1 MVKPVYPAETPGMDK
16 KLRFGTQL
24 RAIRKQRGLTQEE
37 LAEMIDRSV
46 DAVSNMERGIS
57 LPSYETLGRLADRL
71 GIPAKELTENL
82 EDDRTTDPE
91 RIELETRLNDIAR
104 SLDKQNLRI
113 ALEQIAV
120 LARGHQ
126 R

>member
-1 MVKPVYPAETPGMDK
+1 MDK
-16 KLRFGTQL
+16 KIRFGTQL

-57 LPSYETLGRLADRL
+57 LPSYETLGRLADKL
-71 GIPAKELTENL
+71 GIPAKELTESL
-82 EDDRTTDPE
+82 GDDGTTDPE
-91 RIELETRLNDIAR
+91 RIELEARLNDIAR
-104 SLDKQNLRI
+104 SLDKQSLRI

-120 LARGHQ
+120 LAKGNQ

>member
-1 MVKPVYPAETPGMDK
+1 MDK
-16 KLRFGTQL
+16 KIRFGTQL

-71 GIPAKELTENL
+71 GIPAKELTESL

-91 RIELETRLNDIAR
+91 RIELEARLNDIAR
-104 SLDKQNLRI
+104 SLDKQCLRI

-120 LARGHQ
+120 LAKGNQ

>member
-1 MVKPVYPAETPGMDK
+1 MVKAICPADTPGMDK

-71 GIPAKELTENL
+71 GIPAKDLTATL
-82 EDDRTTDPE
+82 EGDETIDPE
-91 RIELETRLNDIAR
+91 RIDLEARLNDIAR
-104 SLDKQNLRI
+104 SLDKQGLRI

-120 LARGHQ
+120 LAKGHQ